1 VDFYPLDV
9 TDEDSINAIL
19 YQADIILQ
27 YLDNQEPREEY
38 YRDKDYDMDNENDN
52 EEMNQES
59 NDNYKNY
66 DNYNNNDNYNMN

>member
-9 TDEDSINAIL
+9 TDEDSINSIL

-38 YRDKDYDMDNENDN
+38 YKDKDYDNDNEN
-52 EEMNQES
+52 EEMMNQEY
-59 NDNYKNY
+59 NDNNKNY
-66 DNYNNNDNYNMN
+66 DNNDNYNMN